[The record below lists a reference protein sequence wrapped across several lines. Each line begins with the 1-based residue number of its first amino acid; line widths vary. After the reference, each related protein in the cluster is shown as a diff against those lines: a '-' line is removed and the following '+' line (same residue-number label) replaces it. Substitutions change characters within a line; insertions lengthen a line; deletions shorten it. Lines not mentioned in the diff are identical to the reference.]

1 MDIKNLQDLDLYEL
15 LGVSPSCTES
25 EIKKAYRK
33 RALQCHPDKNPDN
46 PNAAKEF
53 QQLSA
58 ILEILTDEAARRAY
72 DKVLK
77 ARKEAELRKNE
88 LDGKRRKLREDL
100 ERRERAGL
108 GGMRQKQK
116 SPEEVLKE
124 EIERLRKEGSKAVE
138 EEMEYVIQQL
148 RSEAI
153 RKDNDGSK
161 CRIKV
166 KWTCDRKDAS
176 NGGYTEEMLMRFLSK
191 YGDISALVISAKKK
205 GSALVEF
212 KTRNAAEMAVQL
224 EIGLPENPLKLEFVD
239 KDNNQRPSNNY
250 QSSTIKETD
259 FESVVLMKMRQAE
272 ERKKLIEQM
281 MKEDEGT

>member
-1 MDIKNLQDLDLYEL
+1 MDIKNLQDLDLYEIL
-15 LGVSPSCTES
+15 DVSPTCSES

-33 RALQCHPDKNPDN
+33 KALQCHPDKNPDN

-58 ILEILTDEAARRAY
+58 ILEILADEAARKAY
-72 DKVLK
+72 DKVLR

-100 ERRERAGL
+100 ERREREAAG
-108 GGMRQKQK
+108 GARQKQK
-116 SPEEVLKE
+116 SPEQQFKE

-138 EEMEYVIQQL
+138 EEMEYVL
-148 RSEAI
+148 RQVRAE
-153 RKDNDGSK
+153 RTKTDNDGSK
-161 CRIKV
+161 CRVRV
-166 KWTCDRKDAS
+166 KWACDKKGPS
-176 NGGYTEEMLMRFLSK
+176 NGEYTEEMLERFLSK
-191 YGDISALVISAKKK
+191 YGDINALVMSAKKK

-212 KTRNAAEMAVQL
+212 KTRSAAEMAVEL
-224 EIGLPENPLKLEFVD
+224 EIGLPQNPLKLEFVD
-239 KDNNQRPSNNY
+239 KDQKPSNSH
-250 QSSTIKETD
+250 QSSTIKHTD

-281 MKEDEGT
+281 MKEDADGT